1 MIQPDTPTDDSAVL
15 TQVIDLLLDY
25 WLSQAGQGQ
34 GDDDDAE

>member
-1 MIQPDTPTDDSAVL
+1 MTQDDTPAEDSAVL
-15 TQVIDLLLDY
+15 TQVIDLLIDY